1 MLIKGIKQQMSQV
14 FLDSGRVIPVT
25 HIKTETD
32 ISEDLQNKK
41 AVIEGVSKGHGFT
54 GVMKKWNFKGE
65 MATRGQSNKPRQA
78 GSIGGQ
84 TPGRVW
90 PGKKMA
96 GRDGN
101 KKVTLKGV
109 TIVKVNTE
117 TKELL
122 LSGPVPGARN
132 SLVKIKVTE

>member
-1 MLIKGIKQQMSQV
+1 MSQV
-14 FLDSGRVIPVT
+14 FLESGKVIPVT
-25 HIKTETD
+25 LVVAEVEVQADLENKT
-32 ISEDLQNKK
+32 
-41 AVIEGVSKGHGFT
+41 AVLEGISKGKGFA

-78 GSIGGQ
+78 GSIGAQ
-84 TPGRVW
+84 TPGRVY

-96 GRDGN
+96 GRMGN

-109 TIVKVNTE
+109 TIIKVNPE
-117 TKELL
+117 KKELF

-132 SLVKIKVTE
+132 SLVKIKIAEDGKEKE